1 MSEEMNTSSKFN
13 FFGVDLPK
21 IDLPKIDLPKIDL
34 PKINLPKVDVPT
46 LNMPTLNMPTL
57 NMPTLNMPAVHMDG
71 VNTAI
76 DAVKSAAKDGYT
88 SATEAAT
95 KVRNGAGH
103 TVTLVREAIGV

>member
-21 IDLPKIDLPKIDL
+21 IDLPKFDLPKIDLPKIDL
-34 PKINLPKVDVPT
+34 PKIDL
-46 LNMPTLNMPTL
+46 
-57 NMPTLNMPAVHMDG
+57 PTLNMPAVHMDG

-95 KVRNGAGH
+95 NVRNGAGH

>member
-21 IDLPKIDLPKIDL
+21 IDLPKFDLPKIDL
-34 PKINLPKVDVPT
+34 
-46 LNMPTLNMPTL
+46 
-57 NMPTLNMPAVHMDG
+57 PTLNMPAVHMDG

>member
-21 IDLPKIDLPKIDL
+21 IDLP
-34 PKINLPKVDVPT
+34 T
-46 LNMPTLNMPTL
+46 LNL
-57 NMPTLNMPAVHMDG
+57 PTLNMPAVHMDG

-88 SATEAAT
+88 TATEAAT
-95 KVRNGAGH
+95 KVRNGAAH

>member
-34 PKINLPKVDVPT
+34 PKFDLPKID
-46 LNMPTLNMPTL
+46 L
-57 NMPTLNMPAVHMDG
+57 PTLNMPAVHMDG

-95 KVRNGAGH
+95 NVRNGAGH

>member
-21 IDLPKIDLPKIDL
+21 IDLPKIDLPKI
-34 PKINLPKVDVPT
+34 NLPKVDV
-46 LNMPTLNMPTL
+46 PTL

>member
-34 PKINLPKVDVPT
+34 PKIDL
-46 LNMPTLNMPTL
+46 
-57 NMPTLNMPAVHMDG
+57 PTLNMPAVHMDG

>member
-21 IDLPKIDLPKIDL
+21 IDLP
-34 PKINLPKVDVPT
+34 T
-46 LNMPTLNMPTL
+46 LNL
-57 NMPTLNMPAVHMDG
+57 PTLNMPAVHMDG

-88 SATEAAT
+88 
-95 KVRNGAGH
+95 
-103 TVTLVREAIGV
+103 

>member
-1 MSEEMNTSSKFN
+1 
-13 FFGVDLPK
+13 
-21 IDLPKIDLPKIDL
+21 
-34 PKINLPKVDVPT
+34 
-46 LNMPTLNMPTL
+46 
-57 NMPTLNMPAVHMDG
+57 MPAVHMDG

-88 SATEAAT
+88 TATEAAT

>member
-21 IDLPKIDLPKIDL
+21 IDPPKIDLPKIDL
-34 PKINLPKVDVPT
+34 PKFDLPKID
-46 LNMPTLNMPTL
+46 L
-57 NMPTLNMPAVHMDG
+57 PTLNMPAVHMDG

-95 KVRNGAGH
+95 NVRNGAGH

>member
-1 MSEEMNTSSKFN
+1 MKEDPMSEEMNTSSKFN

-21 IDLPKIDLPKIDL
+21 IDLPKIDLPKI
-34 PKINLPKVDVPT
+34 NLPKVDV
-46 LNMPTLNMPTL
+46 PTL

-88 SATEAAT
+88 TATEAAT

>member
-21 IDLPKIDLPKIDL
+21 IDLPKIDL
-34 PKINLPKVDVPT
+34 
-46 LNMPTLNMPTL
+46 
-57 NMPTLNMPAVHMDG
+57 PTLNMPAVHMDG

>member
-1 MSEEMNTSSKFN
+1 MKEDPMSEEMNTSSKFN

-21 IDLPKIDLPKIDL
+21 IDLPKI
-34 PKINLPKVDVPT
+34 NLPKVDV
-46 LNMPTLNMPTL
+46 PTL

>member
-21 IDLPKIDLPKIDL
+21 IDLPKIDLPKI
-34 PKINLPKVDVPT
+34 NLPKVD
-46 LNMPTLNMPTL
+46 MPTL

>member
-21 IDLPKIDLPKIDL
+21 IDL
-34 PKINLPKVDVPT
+34 
-46 LNMPTLNMPTL
+46 PTL

>member
-21 IDLPKIDLPKIDL
+21 IDLP
-34 PKINLPKVDVPT
+34 T
-46 LNMPTLNMPTL
+46 LNL
-57 NMPTLNMPAVHMDG
+57 PTLNMPAVHMDG

-95 KVRNGAGH
+95 KVRNSAGY

>member
-1 MSEEMNTSSKFN
+1 MKEDPMSEEMNTSSKFN
-13 FFGVDLPK
+13 FFGVDLPR
-21 IDLPKIDLPKIDL
+21 IDLPKIDL
-34 PKINLPKVDVPT
+34 
-46 LNMPTLNMPTL
+46 
-57 NMPTLNMPAVHMDG
+57 PTLNMPAVHMDG

>member
-21 IDLPKIDLPKIDL
+21 IDLPKIDLPKI
-34 PKINLPKVDVPT
+34 NLPKVDV
-46 LNMPTLNMPTL
+46 PTLNMPTL